1 MATPVEP
8 PNGVRIQGKH
18 YYSMWQTLFEID
30 TKYVPIKPI
39 GRGAYGIVCSSVNR
53 ETNEKVAIKK
63 IHNAFENRVDA
74 LRTLRELK
82 LLRHL
87 RHENVIALKDVMM
100 PTQRR
105 SFNDVYLVY
114 ELMDTDLHQI
124 IKSSQALSN
133 DHCQYF
139 LFQLLRGLKY
149 LHSANIL
156 HRDLKPGN
164 LLINAN
170 CDLKICDFGL
180 ARTSNGKNQFMTEY
194 VVTRWYRAP
203 ELLLC
208 CDNYGTSIDVW
219 SVGCIF
225 AELLGRKPIFPGTE
239 CLNQLKL
246 IINILGSQSEE
257 DLEFIDNMKAKKYI
271 KSLPYSPG
279 TPFSRLYPNAHPL
292 AIDLLQKML
301 IFDPSKRITVTG
313 ALEHPFMSPLYDPSC
328 NPPAQVPIDL
338 DIDEELGEEMI
349 REVMWKEM
357 LLYHPD
363 TGAASGEERAP
374 DLLRH
379 PVTDSSIFII
389 TEPKEIYS
397 EEKECS
403 KMSVAGG
410 CLNLVSGP
418 CPGSD
423 CWAFAVNW
431 GGRNRAFPSS
441 PLDRGLKGSISQ
453 ARSFVVVKPLYYCM
467 ASTHALSCRAR

>member
-1 MATPVEP
+1 MATYVDP
-8 PNGVRIQGKH
+8 PNGIRTEGKH

-30 TKYVPIKPI
+30 IKYVPIKPI

-53 ETNEKVAIKK
+53 ETNEKIAIKK
-63 IHNAFENRVDA
+63 IHNVFENRVDA

-87 RHENVIALKDVMM
+87 KHDNIIGLKDVMM
-100 PTQRR
+100 PVHK
-105 SFNDVYLVY
+105 SFKDVYLVY

-124 IKSSQALSN
+124 IKSSQELSN

-164 LLINAN
+164 LLVNAN

-180 ARTSNGKNQFMTEY
+180 ARTSSGKGQFMTEY

-246 IINILGSQSEE
+246 IINVLGSQSEAN
-257 DLEFIDNMKAKKYI
+257 LEFIDNPKARKYI
-271 KSLPYSPG
+271 KTLPYSPG
-279 TPFSRLYPNAHPL
+279 APFIRLFPKANPL

-301 IFDPSKRITVTG
+301 IFDPSKRISVTE
-313 ALEHPFMSPLYDPSC
+313 ALQHPYMSSLYDPNS

-338 DIDEELGEEMI
+338 DIDEDLGEEMI
-349 REVMWKEM
+349 REMMWEEM
-357 LLYHPD
+357 LQYHPHQ
-363 TGAASGEERAP
+363 AAS
-374 DLLRH
+374 
-379 PVTDSSIFII
+379 
-389 TEPKEIYS
+389 
-397 EEKECS
+397 
-403 KMSVAGG
+403 
-410 CLNLVSGP
+410 
-418 CPGSD
+418 
-423 CWAFAVNW
+423 
-431 GGRNRAFPSS
+431 
-441 PLDRGLKGSISQ
+441 
-453 ARSFVVVKPLYYCM
+453 
-467 ASTHALSCRAR
+467 ASCET